1 MRFACDSRSRQDRQ
15 IKITLVCAPELPED
29 YSYPR
34 QPADAVSLTL
44 AYKNLFPHT
53 AIRNKKWFVPED
65 KLAFGHRTVP
75 VESTPGKRP
84 SDIPEEK
91 LQVLDKPIVEL
102 KPMHPIP
109 ISLGVYDQQEE
120 AKLAELEAIERERIN
135 QEENA
140 NQPQGN
146 FITYG

>member
-1 MRFACDSRSRQDRQ
+1 MIRSRNENIISVR
-15 IKITLVCAPELPED
+15 ISELPED

-53 AIRNKKWFVPED
+53 AVYSKKWFVPED

-75 VESTPGKRP
+75 VEWRPKKKP
-84 SDIPEEK
+84 SDIPEER
-91 LQVLDKPIVEL
+91 LQILDKPIVEL
-102 KPMHPIP
+102 KPMAPIP
-109 ISLGVYDQQEE
+109 VSVGVYDEQEE
-120 AKLAELEAIERERIN
+120 AKLAELEAIERERIS
-135 QEENA
+135 QEEKVR
-140 NQPQGN
+140 QPQGS